1 MRRFAIGVVLSGA
14 LGLSLAG
21 CPDSEFKAST
31 WTKKLDDQKDAE
43 RAVDKLEQLGDPSAI
58 DALGKAWEAQGKPV
72 RFLQVL
78 ISLARP
84 LTAKQAADAFLT
96 DYAEGRQE
104 HWNDALPYLQKAVSE
119 IDENNPRSV
128 DSAQKAADALG
139 EAKLTAA
146 LPQLIDLANKER
158 KKKYIAAQISAVRAI
173 GKMDNDKSTASAAL
187 IKLIQKE
194 PPPHPKTATKENK
207 AAVEEAYGLFIAI
220 TGAAVNGLGDQRI
233 SAATKPLIL
242 QMYRTPELF
251 TQIRRAL
258 VASGAGAVDELGKI
272 LRGQSQD
279 VNQLFTQLKLD
290 EYRGDKGDAPS
301 AAKVS
306 AKDFYAAVVLGDF
319 YDPKSVKDLTA
330 ALDLEGR
337 PPLPVYYINDNPS
350 PNTQYNGIFD
360 SIRKIGAAEAEPTVR
375 KFWSSGPS
383 AAPAPAKGKKGP
395 AAADP
400 TGGSAEAK
408 ETARILAIGVY
419 PFVARD
425 SSAATEL
432 AKIADSP
439 GDNQIRQEAA
449 TAFARLSRNPDD
461 IKVLLKMAKTQS
473 DAAQKQH
480 DFATKEKAKADAA
493 DKLYEDQKKAVAVAK
508 ADALKAT
515 HDSKL
520 SEDQKKAKVKE
531 AKDLEDKLKGDQ
543 KKVHNEAVGP
553 YRGAVQAEKD
563 LNSFSRLFKT
573 HIARIVVAIRCK
585 DDINC
590 YVKTLAMKPDDA
602 IKDVQPY
609 TPDDNI
615 AKDWSKDEKLG
626 LVDAEVERAMLEIGK
641 KGQAASALTDTLL
654 DAAKSDDRLIRQSVL
669 LALPKIA
676 KIPCGNC
683 EAKLDA
689 AIKSGEGKQGMND
702 LNLETTMM
710 RNYFSWAGGK
720 TPTAAP
726 APADAPAPAPAK

>member
-84 LTAKQAADAFLT
+84 LTPKQAADAFLT

-139 EAKLTAA
+139 EAKLSAA
-146 LPQLIDLANKER
+146 LPQLIELANKDR

-258 VASGAGAVDELGKI
+258 VASGPGAVDELGKI
-272 LRGQSQD
+272 LRNQSQE

-319 YDPKSVKDLTA
+319 YDPKSVKDLLA
-330 ALDLEGR
+330 ALDLEAR

-360 SIRKIGAAEAEPTVR
+360 SLRKIGAAEAEPVVR
-375 KFWSSGPS
+375 KFWSSAP
-383 AAPAPAKGKKGP
+383 AAAAPAKGKKGP

-408 ETARILAIGVY
+408 ETARVLAIGVY

-449 TAFARLSRNPDD
+449 TAFARLSRNADD

-480 DFATKEKAKADAA
+480 DFAQKEKAKADAA

-515 HDSKL
+515 HDPKMA
-520 SEDQKKAKVKE
+520 DDAKKAKVKE

-590 YVKTLAMKPDDA
+590 YVKTLTMKPDEA

-609 TPDDNI
+609 APDDNI

-626 LVDAEVERAMLEIGK
+626 LVEAEVERAMLEIGK
-641 KGQAASALTDTLL
+641 KGPAASALTDTLL

-720 TPTAAP
+720 TPTAPAAAP
-726 APADAPAPAPAK
+726 DAPAPAK